1 MRLWSLRLCG
11 LKERRQNHSVR
22 QRNVTKMASQQ
33 MGGDQLTVKWIAAP
47 REPNSFH
54 TGPPRRDFPIFATF
68 DSCVPPTVSWCGS
81 KELLSPPL
89 SFLKERKVRQTSH
102 SGQKYISGSPQEI
115 TGGLFSGTFFFRC
128 SIDLAFFWREA
139 GAWAIFRHFLLEET
153 SSEWVQWCGHWK
165 SYLDHQSKER
175 SRRFSLQV
183 ALEHTEQVS
192 FLQVARVMLPAWWPL
207 LPLLVLTCYL
217 WPLGY

>member
-1 MRLWSLRLCG
+1 MDRCSEGAQQFSHGATSARFSNFCHFWFLCPTHSLLMR
-11 LKERRQNHSVR
+11 V
-22 QRNVTKMASQQ
+22 QRI
-33 MGGDQLTVKWIAAP
+33 VK
-47 REPNSFH
+47 
-54 TGPPRRDFPIFATF
+54 
-68 DSCVPPTVSWCGS
+68 
-81 KELLSPPL
+81 SPPQL
-89 SFLKERKVRQTSH
+89 LEGKKSPANITQRSKVHLWQPTRNNWRT
-102 SGQKYISGSPQEI
+102 
-115 TGGLFSGTFFFRC
+115 LFWNIFFFRC